1 MMRRAALPAWIFAFA
16 LASAGTAP
24 GAAATATAHARIVE
38 GGVVRMNWSIAA
50 SSVTGSRNG
59 ANFSGTDPSMIT
71 GMVLAPRNARL
82 TVQREDVAGGPV
94 TAPTSFEVIRTDGE
108 NTLIV
113 RTDANAE
120 VRITSAGAVVYGSI
134 PGSSAASIDVGHG
147 LSRIATLETLSP
159 PGRETLV
166 VVVQYN

>member
-1 MMRRAALPAWIFAFA
+1 MRRTALSALIATVGLAFA
-16 LASAGTAP
+16 TP
-24 GAAATATAHARIVE
+24 VPAATAVASAQARIVE

-59 ANFSGTDPSMIT
+59 AAFSGTDPSMIT
-71 GMVLAPRNARL
+71 GMVLARRNARL

-94 TAPTSFEVIRTDGE
+94 TAPTSFEVIRADGE

-147 LSRIATLETLSP
+147 LSRIATLETSSSV
-159 PGRETLV
+159 GRETLF